1 MSVTELWAE
10 YSRKKSEDIKQEL
23 VLNYLGLV
31 KYQAGRL
38 SIRLPACISQ
48 EDLESCGV
56 IGLMEA
62 VAKFDPYLGID
73 FEAFAAKRIRGA
85 MLDEVR
91 RANWV
96 PRTTWNKMQR
106 LVEARERLEKK
117 TGSSVTEEQLAQ
129 DQGVEMNEINRIMTH
144 LNKAFSISLDEAV
157 YSGDGDGLR
166 FADLLRDDNSPDP
179 LQYVAENDERE
190 FLARSVES
198 LDDRDRLLLA
208 LYYQEGLTLK
218 EIGRVLEIS
227 ESRVCQLH
235 SKVLSRLR
243 KLLA

>member
-10 YSRKKSEDIKQEL
+10 YSRKKSEDVKQEL

-38 SIRLPACISQ
+38 SIRLPACINQ
-48 EDLESCGV
+48 EDLESCGI

-96 PRTTWNKMQR
+96 PRTTWYKMQR

-117 TGSSVTEEQLAQ
+117 TGGSVTEAQLAE
-129 DQGVEMNEINRIMTH
+129 DQGIGIGEVNRIMSH
-144 LNKAFSISLDEAV
+144 LNKAFSLSLDEAV
-157 YSGDGDGLR
+157 SSGDGDVLR
-166 FADLLRDDNSPDP
+166 LEELLEDPNSPDP
-179 LQYVAENDERE
+179 LQNVAETDERE
-190 FLARSVES
+190 FLVRTVET
-198 LDDRDRLLLA
+198 LDERDRLLLA

-218 EIGRVLEIS
+218 EIGSVLEIS

-235 SKVLSRLR
+235 SRVLSRLR